1 MARRLIDGDRRR
13 EQQKQAAALDRLQ
26 RRFEPSIAREVARA
40 SRIMAQGF
48 EETGAVPLVP
58 DHRQRVAELL
68 DGMAG
73 VSVRVFAGRVLNAGF
88 AKASPYTIDNG
99 ATIHWGRGAL
109 GSAFESKDFADT
121 VARLAQRYIM
131 LEAFRRRIVSIA
143 ETTRAQIIAQVE
155 RGFAAGLGQE
165 GVARFIAD
173 NVASIAR
180 TRARVI
186 ARTETH
192 SAANYG
198 AFGAAEET
206 GLTLEKEWI
215 SAEDERTREA
225 HAAADGQIVGKD
237 EMFDIGGFGAMYPG
251 DPSLPADQSINCR
264 CAIGWIV
271 QD

>member
-48 EETGAVPLVP
+48 EDTGAVPMVP

-73 VSVRVFAGRVLNAGF
+73 VSVRVFAGRVLNAQR
-88 AKASPYTIDNG
+88 ADSLVIE
-99 ATIHWGRGAL
+99 R
-109 GSAFESKDFADT
+109 KDFADT

-173 NVASIAR
+173 NVAGIAR

-198 AFGAAEET
+198 AFGAAEQT
-206 GLTLEKEWI
+206 GLTLKKEWI
-215 SAEDERTREA
+215 AAEDERTREA
-225 HAAADGQIVGKD
+225 HASADGQVVGKD

-264 CAIGWIV
+264 CALGWIV
-271 QD
+271 DD